1 MRVCRGRLPSAC
13 ATTLLAC
20 RGSAVS
26 VCYRPVPLH
35 PSPAAGRAGDLR
47 SAVVAAEPEAA
58 GALGAEALAA
68 ALAAARAGLSRHQA
82 LALAR
87 RLAPGAA
94 AVPVDALLRALLD
107 A

>member
-1 MRVCRGRLPSAC
+1 M
-13 ATTLLAC
+13 
-20 RGSAVS
+20 S
-26 VCYRPVPLH
+26 VCQQPAPPC
-35 PSPAAGRAGDLR
+35 PSPVAGRADNLR
-47 SAVVAAEPEAA
+47 SAVVAADPEAA
-58 GALGAEALAA
+58 GALGGEALAA